1 MQKAY
6 RVLAGLIAVLVI
18 VQAAALV
25 FADSGFT
32 KWIAEGNTYD
42 QAVRDSGDVVFPEL
56 PAFIVHGMNGTI
68 LIPLVAVTLFV
79 VSFLAKVDNGILTAG
94 LLLAMVVLQVV
105 LGYSSSSWPFLGA
118 LHGINALLIFAG
130 ALQAM
135 RLAKPVPAPA
145 TA

>member
-1 MQKAY
+1 MQKFY

-42 QAVRDSGDVVFPEL
+42 QAVRDSGEVTFPEL
-56 PAFIVHGMNGTI
+56 PGFIVHGMNGTM
-68 LIPLVAVTLFV
+68 LIPLVAVILFV
-79 VSFLAKVDNGILTAG
+79 VSFLAKVDKGVLTAG
-94 LLLAMVVLQVV
+94 LLLALVVLQVV

-130 ALQAM
+130 ALYAV
-135 RLAKPVPAPA
+135 RLAKPAPVPAV
-145 TA
+145 T